1 MNYKKYTQTI
11 MALPHI
17 TNSQAGVNNYDAV
30 FGSVFEV
37 YFTLPAALKEVFGA
51 DEALLTE
58 HVQSIGGLGTLDK
71 GPSAVEQKFMG
82 TTRTFLAPK
91 LDGTSHELT
100 IKLSLNLR
108 NKVDNY
114 IYKIF
119 KAWNK
124 LGYDIETG
132 STVIKPDYICDWL
145 KVSIGNRAGDIY
157 REILYHNLM
166 LVDGLTAFDSLDY
179 TANEPIEIEVKFKS
193 DWATETNA

>member
-1 MNYKKYTQTI
+1 

-17 TNSQAGVNNYDAV
+17 SNSAAGVNNYDAV
-30 FGSVFEV
+30 FGNIFEV
-37 YFTLPAALKEVFGA
+37 FFTLPAALKEKFGA

-58 HVQSIGGLGTLDK
+58 HVLSVGGLGTLDK
-71 GPSAVEQKFMG
+71 GPGVVEQKYMG
-82 TTRTFLAPK
+82 TTRSFLAPK
-91 LDGTSHELT
+91 LDTTSHDLE

-124 LGYDIETG
+124 LGYDLSTG
-132 STVIKPDYICDWL
+132 ATTIKPDYVCDWL

-157 REILYHNLM
+157 REILYHNLI
-166 LVDGLTAFDSLDY
+166 LVDGINAFDTLEY
-179 TANEPIEIEVKFKS
+179 NTGEPIELTVKFRS
-193 DWATETNA
+193 DWGDDTDA

>member
-1 MNYKKYTQTI
+1 

-17 TNSQAGVNNYDAV
+17 TNSKAGVNNYDAV
-30 FGSVFEV
+30 FSNVFEV
-37 YFTLPAALKEVFGA
+37 YFTLPKVLKDQFGA

-58 HVQSIGGLGTLDK
+58 HVLSIDGLGTLDK
-71 GPSAVEQKFMG
+71 GPETVEQKFMG

-91 LDGTSHELT
+91 VEGTSHELT
-100 IKLSLNLR
+100 IKLTLNLR

-119 KAWNK
+119 RAWNK
-124 LGYDIETG
+124 LGYDLETG
-132 STVIKPDYICDWL
+132 ATVIKPDYVCDWL

-166 LVDGLTAFDSLDY
+166 MFGGVEGLSTLDY
-179 TANEPIEIEVKFKS
+179 GTNDPIELTVKFKS
-193 DWATETNA
+193 DWASETLA